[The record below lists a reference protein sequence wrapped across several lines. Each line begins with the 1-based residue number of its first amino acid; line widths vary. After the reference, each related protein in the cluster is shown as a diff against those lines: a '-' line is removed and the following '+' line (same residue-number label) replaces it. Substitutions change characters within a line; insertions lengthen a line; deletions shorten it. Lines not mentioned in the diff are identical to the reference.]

1 MEIDL
6 NSNVTLNKS
15 YQIALIKIQQ
25 SYTEDFQGQSIL
37 QVLLLLYSFK
47 SGRFRLV
54 ILSLLPQ
61 ESHGVNSAP
70 VWRSTVRQSSWA
82 ELSQLVSAVY
92 WLQEPKFSLSY
103 VCRSAKLL
111 TPTKWIQTESWW
123 RLNWQK
129 ESYSYKRPCR
139 WPLFCPCCWFVHCL
153 FAIYCPHAS

>member
-1 MEIDL
+1 MEINL

-47 SGRFRLV
+47 SSRFRLV

-70 VWRSTVRQSSWA
+70 VWRSTVRQSS
-82 ELSQLVSAVY
+82 
-92 WLQEPKFSLSY
+92 
-103 VCRSAKLL
+103 
-111 TPTKWIQTESWW
+111 
-123 RLNWQK
+123 
-129 ESYSYKRPCR
+129 
-139 WPLFCPCCWFVHCL
+139 
-153 FAIYCPHAS
+153 